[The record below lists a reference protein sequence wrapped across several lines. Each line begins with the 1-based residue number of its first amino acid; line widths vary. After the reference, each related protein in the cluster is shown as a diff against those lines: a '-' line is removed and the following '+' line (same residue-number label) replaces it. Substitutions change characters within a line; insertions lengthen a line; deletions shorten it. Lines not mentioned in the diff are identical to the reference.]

1 MIRTIILKGC
11 LMLLNHQDQL
21 QSLIVFINADRG
33 EEQRL
38 RQHPSPIE
46 EDKCL
51 DECHRQWLIFS
62 KDVSLKEN
70 QMVQLFL

>member
-1 MIRTIILKGC
+1 
-11 LMLLNHQDQL
+11 MLLNHQDQL
-21 QSLIVFINADRG
+21 QSLIVRVVFINAYRG

-38 RQHPSPIE
+38 RQHPSSIE

-51 DECHRQWLIFS
+51 DQCHRKWLIFS

-70 QMVQLFL
+70 QMVQLFF

>member
-1 MIRTIILKGC
+1 
-11 LMLLNHQDQL
+11 MLLNHQDQL

-38 RQHPSPIE
+38 HQHPSPIE

-51 DECHRQWLIFS
+51 DECHRQ
-62 KDVSLKEN
+62 
-70 QMVQLFL
+70 